1 MAIFSVSVSSISRTA
16 GRSATAA
23 AAYRTGTVV
32 IDERQ
37 GLIHDYTRR
46 GGVDHVSRHYPHDIK
61 DIGTEALWNLA
72 ERAEVKRNAMV
83 AREVLVALPHE
94 LAAPQRRALSEA
106 ICEAL
111 VERYQ
116 TAVEGSVHRPDKDGD
131 HRNEHVHIEML
142 TRHMNADGSLEGK
155 IQSLSDIKGGSSKE
169 TEWIREMVEIKT
181 NLALEHAGLDVRVD
195 RRRLKVQQA
204 EALENGDLVLAQSLD
219 RAPQQHEGPRVT
231 QIRRECEREGRAPLG
246 ALDVAT
252 ANDAIGYDIGA
263 DRLELAEAVSMI
275 EHLEKR
281 GAERTAAHVEA
292 IKEDRIRDR
301 LTAARAE
308 LKSTERER
316 IDLAIKLDEG
326 EPGYV
331 QEARGMR
338 KEMIQAKATAKTF
351 REENVWFSRFADV
364 VGIKLETDLAA
375 EYATA
380 RFVKSPERRLAK
392 AWSSEHKEDAATYKK
407 LVKDEAAY
415 ERKVSRLD
423 VQVSAL
429 NKPDPEVIEQIK
441 TEVAAGIERARPE
454 IAAFVDNHRPQI
466 EAAAEIGTG
475 VDAWIS
481 TDIISTGNPVID
493 ELSRKSAQFR
503 SRMLREEMQRAE
515 QSDAIAAQ
523 AVRKYQAAFK
533 KVLDGAFRSAA
544 REAEPKVDHAAE
556 ARKRA
561 LEAAAAALR
570 VPQQAA
576 KPYVPTWKR
585 GRHDETDLKYEP

>member
-37 GLIHDYTRR
+37 GLIHDYSRR
-46 GGVDHVSRHYPHDIK
+46 GGVDHVSRHYPHGIK
-61 DIGTEALWNLA
+61 DVGTEALWNLA
-72 ERAEVKRNAMV
+72 EHAEVKRNAMV

-94 LAAPQRRALSEA
+94 LDATQRRALSEA

-142 TRHMNADGSLEGK
+142 TRHMNADGSLDGK

-204 EALENGDLVLAQSLD
+204 EALENGDLALAQSLD

-231 QIRRECEREGRAPLG
+231 QIRRECEKAGRAPLG
-246 ALDVAT
+246 ALDIAA
-252 ANDAIGYDIGA
+252 ANDAIGYDA
-263 DRLELAEAVSMI
+263 DRLELAEVVSMI
-275 EHLEKR
+275 EHLEKH

-292 IKEDRIRDR
+292 IKEKRLRDL

-308 LKSTERER
+308 LKSTEKER
-316 IDLAIKLDEG
+316 IELAIKLDEG

-331 QEARGMR
+331 QEARNMR
-338 KEMIQAKATAKTF
+338 KDMVKAKAAAQAF
-351 REENVWFSRFADV
+351 REENVWFSKFADV
-364 VGIKLETDLAA
+364 VGIKLETDRAA

-380 RFVKSPERRLAK
+380 KFVKSPERRQAK
-392 AWSSEHKEDAATYKK
+392 AWTSEYKEDDATYKK
-407 LVKDEAAY
+407 LVKDEAAF
-415 ERKVSRLD
+415 EARVSRLD
-423 VQVSAL
+423 AQVSAL

-441 TEVAAGIERARPE
+441 TEVAAGIERACPE

-466 EAAAEIGTG
+466 GSAAEIGAG
-475 VDAWIS
+475 IDAWIS
-481 TDIISTGNPVID
+481 TDIISTGNLVID
-493 ELSRKSAQFR
+493 ELSRKGAQFR

-515 QSDAIAAQ
+515 ENERLSAQ

-533 KVLDGAFRSAA
+533 KALDGAFKSAA
-544 REAEPKVDHAAE
+544 REAEPKIDHAAE
-556 ARKRA
+556 SRKRA
-561 LEAAAAALR
+561 VEAAAAALR
-570 VPQQAA
+570 APQQAA
-576 KPYVPTWKR
+576 KAYVPTWKR
-585 GRHDETDLKYEP
+585 EHDTNLKYEP